1 MANRGKSQGLLA
13 FASLVAVF
21 AAVSTRP
28 ASAAPD
34 TLDQAMGD
42 ALATNPELAARKARL
57 DAARQGIPIAI
68 SDAFP
73 QIVGTATAER
83 FDRDDPSLR
92 LTGSQ
97 ERETWRGGGSVQQL
111 LYSSGRVRAAVSQ
124 ARSEY
129 RADAALYREASSQ
142 LLLQTARAYADVRQ
156 ARAALTA
163 QLATQENLEA
173 QKRYVAANQK
183 RGFLTVTDVAQADAR
198 IASSRAQVAR
208 ARAEVVAAE
217 RAFIRIVGRPPGD
230 LPPADGI
237 ETLPQSL
244 DEAYA
249 VAARNRQAAE
259 SARQQVR
266 AAEASIDLARSGGG
280 PRLTLEAS
288 SFFDNA
294 FNGPQADRV
303 IDDTVAMR
311 LTIPVFSGG
320 AVRARTAQ
328 QRALRNAARLDLSYT
343 LRQIEEGVTN
353 AWVALDAARVAR
365 QSAEEEVAAA
375 ELAVKGVK
383 REQENGLRSVFEVL
397 DQEQALLN
405 ARLAAARA
413 ERDVAVA
420 ERQVM
425 FEIGALTCE
434 SCEAPAKR

>member
-13 FASLVAVF
+13 FASLVAIF
-21 AAVSTRP
+21 AAVSARP

-57 DAARQGIPIAI
+57 DATRQGIPIAV

-83 FDRDDPSLR
+83 FDRDDPSQR

-142 LLLQTARAYADVRQ
+142 LLLQTVRAYADVRQ

-183 RGFLTVTDVAQADAR
+183 RGFLTITDVAQADAR
-198 IASSRAQVAR
+198 IAASRAQVAR
-208 ARAEVVAAE
+208 ARADVVSAE

-237 ETLPQSL
+237 ETLPKSL

-249 VAARNRQAAE
+249 VAARSRQAAE

-266 AAEASIDLARSGGG
+266 AAEAAIDLARSGGG

-328 QRALRNAARLDLSYT
+328 QRSLRNAARLDLSYT

-365 QSAEEEVAAA
+365 QSADEEVAAA

-425 FEIGALTCE
+425 FEIGSLACE

>member
-1 MANRGKSQGLLA
+1 MVRRGKSRSLLA
-13 FASLVAVF
+13 FASLVAIF
-21 AAVSTRP
+21 TAFTARP
-28 ASAAPD
+28 AMAEPD
-34 TLDQAMGD
+34 TLDRALGD
-42 ALATNPELAARKARL
+42 ALATNPDLAARKARL
-57 DAARQGIPIAI
+57 EATRQGIPIAI

-73 QIVGTATAER
+73 QIVGSATAER
-83 FDRDDPSLR
+83 FERDDPSRR

-97 ERETWRGGGSVQQL
+97 DRETWRGGGSLQQVI
-111 LYSSGRVRAAVSQ
+111 YSSGRVRAAVSQ

-142 LLLQTARAYADVRQ
+142 LLVQTVRAYADVRQ

-198 IASSRAQVAR
+198 IAASRAQVAR
-208 ARAEVVAAE
+208 ARADVVAAE

-230 LPPADGI
+230 LPPT
-237 ETLPQSL
+237 ESPTTLPQSL

-249 VAARNRQAAE
+249 IAARNRQAAE

-266 AAEASIDLARSGGG
+266 AAEAAIDLARSGGG

-288 SFFDNA
+288 TFFDNG
-294 FNGPQADRV
+294 FNTPQADRI

-328 QRALRNAARLDLSYT
+328 QRALRNAARLDLAYT

-353 AWVALDAARVAR
+353 AWVALEAARVAR
-365 QSAEEEVAAA
+365 QSANEEVAAA

-397 DQEQALLN
+397 DQEQGLLN
-405 ARLAAARA
+405 ARLAVARA

-420 ERQVM
+420 ERQVL
-425 FEIGALTCE
+425 FEIGSLSCE